1 MKKLTVMKFGGTSV
15 SNDEKIKKISMIIK
29 DKLQNEEQV
38 VVVVSA
44 MGRYPENYATDT
56 LLSKIDDN
64 YKENDKQ
71 ATDLLMSCGET
82 IASVIISN
90 KLVNFGI
97 DAIPVTGGTAGIITN
112 DNFGSSSPIK
122 YKPRYLKKL
131 LKNKKVPIVTGFQG
145 ITLDGRV
152 TTLGRGGS
160 DTTATILGDMLNA
173 GKIEIYT
180 DVDGVYNKDPN
191 THKDA
196 KKYETLTYEKAQ
208 ELAENGAKVININ
221 AIKYAKNKHIPIIIK
236 NTMNDSQGTIIN

>member
-1 MKKLTVMKFGGTSV
+1 MKKLTIMKFGGTSV
-15 SNDEKIKKISMIIK
+15 SNDEKIERISTIIK
-29 DKLQNEEQV
+29 EKIQNKEQV

-64 YKENDKQ
+64 YKQINKQ

-97 DAIPVTGGTAGIITN
+97 DALPVTGANAGIITN
-112 DNFGSSSPIK
+112 DNFGEANPIK
-122 YKPRYLKKL
+122 YKPQYLKKIL
-131 LKNKKVPIVTGFQG
+131 NENKVPIVTGFQG
-145 ITLDGRV
+145 VTLDGRI

-173 GKIEIYT
+173 NKIEIYT

-191 THKDA
+191 TNSDA
-196 KKYETLTYEKAQ
+196 KKYDELSYEKAQ
-208 ELAENGAKVININ
+208 SLAEKGAKVININ
-221 AIKYAKNKHIPIIIK
+221 AIKYAKNKKIPIIIK
-236 NTMNDSQGTIIN
+236 NTMTDSQGTIIN